1 MPWTAP
7 LGVVSG
13 VLKSACASNHSTPP
27 GPWTD
32 ANPPIVPIAT
42 EWSPPRTSGTEP
54 PSAADRTCS
63 AIRSQVSRISVMKR
77 AFSSP
82 ASIVSR
88 TRV

>member
-1 MPWTAP
+1 MITA
-7 LGVVSG
+7 SSM
-13 VLKSACASNHSTPP
+13 KSACASNQRTPP

-42 EWSPPRTSGTEP
+42 EWSPPSTSGIEP
-54 PSAADRTCS
+54 LSAAARTCS
-63 AIRSQVSRISVMKR
+63 AIRSQVSRISVRKR

-82 ASIVSR
+82 GSIVSR